1 MVMDR
6 HDIALVI
13 AGVIGSGGAVAHGVL
28 TQWHIIDP
36 IQELAAP
43 RISTMVQ
50 RLVAVLLQF
59 STFNWLVGGV
69 ALLVAALVF
78 RRDAR
83 LATGLLVGSSYLYA
97 AVGNFW
103 ATQGRPHPGWLLYGT
118 ALCLIA
124 YGLATP
130 DP

>member
-1 MVMDR
+1 MVMHR

-13 AGVIGSGGAVAHGVL
+13 AAVIGSGSAVVHGVL
-28 TQWHIIDP
+28 TQWHIIAP

-59 STFNWLVGGV
+59 STFNWLVGGL
-69 ALLVAALVF
+69 ALLIAVHVSG
-78 RRDAR
+78 REAR

>member
-1 MVMDR
+1 MTAGKNLAGRR
-6 HDIALVI
+6 H
-13 AGVIGSGGAVAHGVL
+13 
-28 TQWHIIDP
+28 
-36 IQELAAP
+36 P
-43 RISTMVQ
+43 RSPG
-50 RLVAVLLQF
+50 LLQF
-59 STFNWLVGGV
+59 STFNWLVGGL

-103 ATQGRPHPGWLLYGT
+103 ATHGRPHPGWLLYGT